1 MPGHVVKKKPGEED
15 PDPTPFLVVSL
26 ELKREDQQ
34 KPYDPKKS
42 YWVPD
47 KATGGYWEGLLES
60 VDGEKASVKIL
71 ESGDVSIFLTFLH
84 SVHRRAQITKIFKL
98 YFELLTVIRFNL
110 CTNYVFSFC
119 RSKISKWP
127 NFSKSI
133 HPSLTVLMTWLV

>member
-1 MPGHVVKKKPGEED
+1 MPGHIKKSDG
-15 PDPTPFLVVSL
+15 PDPCPDQWLLVSD
-26 ELKREDQQ
+26 ELKVKLKS

-119 RSKISKWP
+119 RSKFSKWP